1 MWTITEKQYTNEDGE
16 SYTGYGVEFGKC
28 LVEDIT
34 PSRTAIQQFADALN
48 RFDASPVHI
57 YEIIENYLAE
67 LCGLPPSVHKKTA
80 RFPRRAV
87 FLSYIIRVRLAQNDY
102 QVYQGA

>member
-34 PSRTAIQQFADALN
+34 RLT
-48 RFDASPVHI
+48 
-57 YEIIENYLAE
+57 
-67 LCGLPPSVHKKTA
+67 GLTH
-80 RFPRRAV
+80 R
-87 FLSYIIRVRLAQNDY
+87 LSIFMR
-102 QVYQGA
+102 

>member
-1 MWTITEKQYTNEDGE
+1 MWTITEQQYTNEDGE

-67 LCGLPPSVHKKTA
+67 LC
-80 RFPRRAV
+80 
-87 FLSYIIRVRLAQNDY
+87 
-102 QVYQGA
+102 

>member
-34 PSRTAIQQFADALN
+34 PSRTAIQQFADALKT
-48 RFDASPVHI
+48 R
-57 YEIIENYLAE
+57 LT
-67 LCGLPPSVHKKTA
+67 GLTH
-80 RFPRRAV
+80 R
-87 FLSYIIRVRLAQNDY
+87 LSIFMR
-102 QVYQGA
+102 

>member
-34 PSRTAIQQFADALN
+34 PSRTAQ
-48 RFDASPVHI
+48 
-57 YEIIENYLAE
+57 AE
-67 LCGLPPSVHKKTA
+67 QLFSSSLTRLTGLTH
-80 RFPRRAV
+80 R
-87 FLSYIIRVRLAQNDY
+87 LSIFMR
-102 QVYQGA
+102 

>member
-57 YEIIENYLAE
+57 YEIIESSADFDAPD
-67 LCGLPPSVHKKTA
+67 CA
-80 RFPRRAV
+80 DFPRPC
-87 FLSYIIRVRLAQNDY
+87 IRKPPGFPTGRFFYLT
-102 QVYQGA
+102 

>member
-34 PSRTAIQQFADALN
+34 PSQLFSSSLTRLT
-48 RFDASPVHI
+48 
-57 YEIIENYLAE
+57 
-67 LCGLPPSVHKKTA
+67 GLTH
-80 RFPRRAV
+80 R
-87 FLSYIIRVRLAQNDY
+87 LSIFMR
-102 QVYQGA
+102 

>member
-34 PSRTAIQQFADALN
+34 PSRTAIQQFADALK
-48 RFDASPVHI
+48 RFDASPFNI
-57 YEIIENYLAE
+57 Y
-67 LCGLPPSVHKKTA
+67 
-80 RFPRRAV
+80 
-87 FLSYIIRVRLAQNDY
+87 
-102 QVYQGA
+102 

>member
-1 MWTITEKQYTNEDGE
+1 MLIVTLSGILTVYRLTFANGYGILLVYTEKEKERMWTITEKQYTNEDGE

-67 LCGLPPSVHKKTA
+67 LC
-80 RFPRRAV
+80 
-87 FLSYIIRVRLAQNDY
+87 
-102 QVYQGA
+102 